1 MTDRCEYLVGGYALK
16 LTEKCELADMCVAA
30 LRNIDHLLTNFGKNW
45 HADCRDNTV
54 SKILD
59 WLVQ

>member
-1 MTDRCEYLVGGYALK
+1 MTDRCEYLVGGYALM
-16 LTEKCELADMCVAA
+16 LTEKRKLAGACGAV
-30 LRNIDHLLTNFGKNW
+30 LRNKDHLLTNFGKNC
-45 HADCRDNTV
+45 HADCRDNAV